1 MIEKDLQDKI
11 LAIKIKHGGI
21 RSLCI
26 CVYMYLFV
34 NVCVCVCVCEN
45 IFVKGTQKLWLTESG
60 VLTTSKEVH
69 WEDHAFNYKIESP
82 KQEND

>member
-1 MIEKDLQDKI
+1 
-11 LAIKIKHGGI
+11 
-21 RSLCI
+21 
-26 CVYMYLFV
+26 MY
-34 NVCVCVCVCEN
+34 VCVCVCEN

-60 VLTTSKEVH
+60 VLTTSKEVN